1 MAANDPLQAWAL
13 CRREDHLP
21 QHAATPDGPGRRTR
35 ATGATTRVKVP
46 GLYGTAHEGDANRA
60 CGHARAALRLPVA
73 FSVSP
78 RSETTR
84 GYPPRMSNWNTSWTR
99 DIWRPEERRLF
110 VRSTDGL
117 GWSINFAHL
126 LRFMRRS

>member
-1 MAANDPLQAWAL
+1 
-13 CRREDHLP
+13 
-21 QHAATPDGPGRRTR
+21 
-35 ATGATTRVKVP
+35 
-46 GLYGTAHEGDANRA
+46 
-60 CGHARAALRLPVA
+60 
-73 FSVSP
+73 
-78 RSETTR
+78 
-84 GYPPRMSNWNTSWTR
+84 MSNWNTSWTR